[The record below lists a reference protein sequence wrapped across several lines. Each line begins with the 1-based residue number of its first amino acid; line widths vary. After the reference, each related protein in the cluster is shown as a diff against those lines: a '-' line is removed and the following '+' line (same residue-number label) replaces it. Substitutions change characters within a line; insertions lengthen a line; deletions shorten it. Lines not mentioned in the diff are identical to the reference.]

1 MGHPNAMISAVL
13 HGYDMRRG
21 VTGPPG
27 LWTASSAE
35 RYNLATV
42 PITHAPWQSRR
53 GAQPVSRQPAAS
65 PRTAAGPVVRRLRD
79 KRRRFYEEGAS

>member
-21 VTGPPG
+21 VTGLPG

-53 GAQPVSRQPAAS
+53 GAQPVSQHPAAS
-65 PRTAAGPVVRRLRD
+65 PRTTAGPVVRLLD
-79 KRRRFYEEGAS
+79 GCRRFYEEGAS